1 MHKAPRP
8 SNNRTHTNRKNG
20 ERGLE
25 MVEDWVRTE
34 EKSLGFSLTKTREK
48 IFAEITNQRVNN
60 DDDIEQLERE
70 KEREEKE
77 RER

>member
-1 MHKAPRP
+1 
-8 SNNRTHTNRKNG
+8 
-20 ERGLE
+20 